1 MKLILG
7 SGFLSAVANAWT
19 YGDIGEWATEAP
31 LCASTVASQSPIDIN
46 VDGDEV
52 GTTTNPLVFQ
62 GTPDSAI
69 NPEIQHELVVNQ
81 HTWELEWDIDHQAE
95 IPYGTR
101 YNNKIYALKQFHFH
115 SPSEHTLNGQHF
127 DLEAHMV
134 HACFGNLTCDTI
146 DENDENLV
154 VAIWM
159 NVGDEHPYLETFW
172 PQLGALANDE
182 SAPKIMNNIGNPFN
196 MLVPPQPH
204 DFYRYQG
211 STTTPSC
218 VQNVS
223 WFLMS
228 TPVTL
233 SQAQLTSYRTAI
245 SNRANTQTTVSAAV
259 PPGVND
265 VWNVQ
270 LGTNNRAIQVTGN
283 RLPEK
288 YTEPAE
294 AAEEASNFYWHILAA
309 FLTCLALA
317 LCCLLAWQMVNKPKE
332 PKEKQAPK
340 KRAIAP
346 KKPPPAEQ
354 QPLVPPP
361 APPLPVPMLFSQPMQ
376 VPTTYA
382 APVQLQPQFQQV
394 QMQQVQTLAPQQP
407 LFVAPKP

>member
-19 YGDIGEWATEAP
+19 YGDISEWATESP
-31 LCASTVASQSPIDIN
+31 FCADTVASQSPIDIN
-46 VDGDEV
+46 VAGGGT

-69 NPEIQHELVVNQ
+69 NPEIRHELVVNQ

-95 IPYGTR
+95 VIYGTE

-115 SPSEHTLNGQHF
+115 SPSEHTLDGEHF

-134 HACFGNLTCDTI
+134 HACYGNLTCDTI

-159 NVGDEHPYLETFW
+159 NVGEAHPYLESFW
-172 PQLGALANDE
+172 PQLAELANNE
-182 SAPKIMNNIGNPFN
+182 SAPKLIHNIANPYN
-196 MLVPPQPH
+196 SLVPPQPH

-218 VQNVS
+218 VQDVA

-245 SNRANTQTTVSAAV
+245 SNRVNTQTTVSAQA
-259 PPGVND
+259 PPGVNAD
-265 VWNVQ
+265 WNVQ
-270 LGTNNRAIQVTGN
+270 LGTNNRVPQEIGN

-294 AAEEASNFYWHILAA
+294 AAEDASNFYWHILAA
-309 FLTCLALA
+309 FLACLAVA
-317 LCCLLAWQMVNKPKE
+317 LCCLLVWQMVNKPKE
-332 PKEKQAPK
+332 PKAEKT
-340 KRAIAP
+340 KRGVTP
-346 KKPPPAEQ
+346 KKPPPAEKE
-354 QPLVPPP
+354 PLVAPP

-382 APVQLQPQFQQV
+382 APMHLQPQFQQV
-394 QMQQVQTLAPQQP
+394 QMQQVQTLAPQQARP
-407 LFVAPKP
+407 FMAP